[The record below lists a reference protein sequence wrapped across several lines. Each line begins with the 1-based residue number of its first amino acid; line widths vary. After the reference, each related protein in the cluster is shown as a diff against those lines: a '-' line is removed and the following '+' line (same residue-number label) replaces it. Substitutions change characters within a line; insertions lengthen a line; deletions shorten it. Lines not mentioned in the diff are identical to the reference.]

1 MASSTRQAMAAA
13 KDALDAYLGD
23 ASLKFAEEL
32 FNIGAAVSSSSQL
45 RNILSDPSGA
55 EKAKLAALEAV
66 FGKSVSSQ
74 AIKFAATLSGFRWSR
89 GSDLAAAFSKFAVLT
104 VASLVSKKNQLREL
118 EQEVFDL
125 MQVIDSDREL
135 QQALSS
141 RQASLE
147 SKLALIDRLAQGN
160 LSNEAQLLAHYSVI
174 DSSKVKVSQ
183 VLDGYSRQL
192 AEFAKR
198 LVANV
203 TVAAPL
209 SDSQLKKLEEILA
222 KNYGTQLNLNVEVDP
237 SIVGGVKV
245 TVSGEIIDGSVASRL
260 NQAKLQ
266 LA

>member
-13 KDALDAYLGD
+13 KDALEAHLAE

-32 FNIGAAVSSSSQL
+32 FSIGAAVASSKQL

-55 EKAKLAALEAV
+55 DKAKVGALEAV
-66 FGKSVSSQ
+66 FGKSVSAQ
-74 AIKFAATLSGFRWSR
+74 AIKFASTLSGMRWSR
-89 GSDLAAAFSKFAVLT
+89 GSDLATAFSKLAVLT
-104 VASLVSKKNQLREL
+104 VASLAAKQNKLREL

-125 MQVIDSDREL
+125 RQVVDSDREL

-141 RQASLE
+141 RQASLDL
-147 SKLALIDRLAQGN
+147 KLELIDRLAKGN
-160 LSNEAQLLAHYSVI
+160 LSTEAQLLAHYAVVDATKI
-174 DSSKVKVSQ
+174 KLSQ
-183 VLDGYSRQL
+183 VLDSYTKQL
-192 AEFAKR
+192 AEFAQR
-198 LVANV
+198 LVATV

-209 SDSQLKKLEEILA
+209 TAEQLKKLGEILS

>member
-13 KDALDAYLGD
+13 KDALEAHLGD

-32 FNIGAAVSSSSQL
+32 FSIGAAVSSSSQL

-66 FGKSVSSQ
+66 FGKSVSAQ
-74 AIKFAATLSGFRWSR
+74 AIKFAATLSGMRWSR
-89 GSDLAAAFSKFAVLT
+89 GSDLATAFSKLAVVT
-104 VASLVSKKNQLREL
+104 VAAIATKSKKLGDL
-118 EQEVFDL
+118 EQEVFAL
-125 MQVIDSDREL
+125 RQVVDSDREL

-141 RQASLE
+141 RQASLD
-147 SKLALIDRLAQGN
+147 SKLALIDRLAK
-160 LSNEAQLLAHYSVI
+160 SASSEAQLLAHYAVVESKSVKL
-174 DSSKVKVSQ
+174 SLVLESFSK
-183 VLDGYSRQL
+183 QL
-192 AEFAKR
+192 AEYAQR

-209 SDSQLKKLEEILA
+209 TAAQLKKLEEVLA
-222 KNYGTQLNLNVEVDP
+222 KNYGTALHLNVEIDP